1 MMLKSKNMASPSL
14 LVEWRE
20 KAGEHPYAIG
30 AVDYPE
36 DWGWEN
42 EDVTHT
48 DIIRWVKHLG
58 PIYVYCKES
67 NLLIVYS
74 I

>member
-1 MMLKSKNMASPSL
+1 MPLKNKMIKSPTL
-14 LVEWRE
+14 LAEWRE

-36 DWGWEN
+36 DWGWADN
-42 EDVTHT
+42 ATHA
-48 DIIRWVKHLG
+48 DIIRWVNHLG

-67 NLLIVYS
+67 NLLMIYS